1 MKLLKRYWFPALLAV
16 ACVVLAFTA
25 IRQNGELTRLRLQVD
40 IIRDLQREDQNTIR
54 QLEAE
59 VAELE
64 ERVEESV
71 EVISGYELRP
81 VGIVPERKTLLA
93 DMVLT
98 LRQWAADTSVVLHV
112 FVGDE
117 RTDAFLTP
125 EAGVCQGRIEV
136 PLQSSEPLRM
146 TASVTTGGVTTLENV
161 GGGALSMFLPIRQSG
176 GGWSGPWYQ
185 DGVMTCSEYHV
196 SMEDRDYRGTEDV
209 FEPEFRFYRNDEP
222 VLTLPGTTAFEEAY
236 GDAMG
241 GRFWPDTANGGWSVP
256 CEVGDTVTMFF
267 RCRDKYG
274 LGYEFY
280 VAGWN
285 VVEAARAAD
294 SVENAEYE
302 GKELTLF
309 WD

>member
-1 MKLLKRYWFPALLAV
+1 MKLLKRYWFPAFLAA
-16 ACVVLAFTA
+16 ACVVLAFTTVKL
-25 IRQNGELTRLRLQVD
+25 RGDLTRLHVQVD
-40 IIRDLQREDQNTIR
+40 IIRDLQREDQNTILN
-54 QLEAE
+54 LERE

-64 ERVEESV
+64 DRLEESV
-71 EVISGYELRP
+71 EVISGYELQA
-81 VGIVPERKTLLA
+81 VGIVPERRTLLA

-98 LRQWAADTSVVLHV
+98 LRQWAPDTSVVLHV
-112 FVGDE
+112 FVGEE

-125 EAGVCQGRIEV
+125 ENGVCRGRIEV

-161 GGGALSMFLPIRQSG
+161 GGGALEHFLPIWQSG

-185 DGVMTCSEYHV
+185 NGVMTSSDYHV

-209 FEPEFRFYRNDEP
+209 FEPEFRFYRNDEL
-222 VLTLPGTTAFEEAY
+222 VLTLPGTTAFEETY
-236 GDAMG
+236 GDGLG

-256 CEVGDTVTMFF
+256 CEVGDTVTLFF
-267 RCRDKYG
+267 RCKDKFG

-285 VVEAARAAD
+285 VVEAAKAAD
-294 SVENAEYE
+294 SVEDAEYA